1 MSNTSYSTK
10 LARKLGGDAAPL
22 ADCIRIDLS
31 SYYKDSLA
39 AKIEQLKEAMDG
51 HKLVRFHYYY
61 SKGEA
66 DRRVEPYRIVFK
78 WSSWYL
84 FGFCTGRQDFR
95 LFKLNRLWE
104 LCVLDTAFAPREI
117 PGEKARLGSHITDD
131 YFVTARS
138 TIPMSNTAWWRNA
151 GRDPSRY
158 RQTAGC
164 IPGGVSAIRRARR
177 CGFGLRRQ
185 GRGRGAA
192 EMRDR
197 IRTMAEKSG
206 TGTQGHDILLS
217 GSIRYA
223 VAGGGIVKIEIG
235 ESGPDNLKEYWPGQH
250 SVFHRLEYACGIPS
264 VLFAITTRKENGRP
278 NVNFHG
284 WSSFTGDV
292 GGFYAVLPGVQH
304 TSHTYQNVL
313 RTGEF
318 VINFLGKQHYDA
330 CIATVSA
337 NGGDT
342 DEIAAGGLTEETAA
356 VVDCPRLR
364 EAFLSLECRLEQD
377 IRLSENGL
385 SSLLIARVVHAAA
398 DEAYADGLDG
408 KYGDE
413 GFMLYA
419 HAPKSLKTGEGKPSA
434 VAVCRVVRTNEEG

>member
-1 MSNTSYSTK
+1 M
-10 LARKLGGDAAPL
+10 
-22 ADCIRIDLS
+22 
-31 SYYKDSLA
+31 
-39 AKIEQLKEAMDG
+39 
-51 HKLVRFHYYY
+51 
-61 SKGEA
+61 
-66 DRRVEPYRIVFK
+66 
-78 WSSWYL
+78 
-84 FGFCTGRQDFR
+84 
-95 LFKLNRLWE
+95 
-104 LCVLDTAFAPREI
+104 
-117 PGEKARLGSHITDD
+117 
-131 YFVTARS
+131 
-138 TIPMSNTAWWRNA
+138 
-151 GRDPSRY
+151 
-158 RQTAGC
+158 
-164 IPGGVSAIRRARR
+164 
-177 CGFGLRRQ
+177 
-185 GRGRGAA
+185 
-192 EMRDR
+192 
-197 IRTMAEKSG
+197 
-206 TGTQGHDILLS
+206 
-217 GSIRYA
+217 
-223 VAGGGIVKIEIG
+223 KIEIG
-235 ESGPDNLKEYWPGQH
+235 ESGPDNLKEYWPGQY

-330 CIATVSA
+330 CIATVST

-434 VAVCRVVRTNEEG
+434 VAVCRIVRTNEEG